1 MNRALT
7 QDECRD
13 QRTILKILERNK
25 LSEWMG
31 GTLFYRQV
39 IRNLEAMQT
48 TGTTDGEDL
57 AELTDEDAKERPWVM
72 VRDSEQSSWAGPY
85 RYVAKDERSIDPK
98 WLHEKYF
105 VRRGNGSFEWF
116 CQARRA
122 NQEELKQA
130 GITE

>member
-1 MNRALT
+1 MNRELT

-13 QRTILKILERNK
+13 QRTLLKILERNR

-39 IRNLEAMQT
+39 IRNIEAMQT

-72 VRDSEQSSWAGPY
+72 CRDEEDQDWRGPHKLIAVKETHMKNVVIRKTESGVDLVASY
-85 RYVAKDERSIDPK
+85 KFARQLTQQEKERYGK
-98 WLHEKYF
+98 
-105 VRRGNGSFEWF
+105 
-116 CQARRA
+116 
-122 NQEELKQA
+122 
-130 GITE
+130 